1 MLYSDAPELQPKR
14 YPPPEFRSPQS
25 ENSSSSRIEG
35 FGNSSFGGSRT
46 APSSSTTD
54 KLKALFG
61 SSGNKPT
68 SSPLVYDESYATM
81 DPVPH
86 NMHAPAAGGGR
97 YGGGLVSG
105 AGYAPRRYLDHGMPE
120 GEPHRSGEAGGG
132 WGYSPDQPSSSVP
145 QPPPVFEETAAQ
157 PEQHYPSLAIA
168 ESEDRNTEQ
177 ERRLV
182 DDITAPGG
190 VKAAPPRD
198 TLSTFISRCK
208 ALDSLAVV
216 EFLRQKLQDQDQTQV
231 VLRTLFVVEAMLKSD
246 IPEVF
251 SQMDLILQELHSLTT
266 STNTTIRAKA
276 KKIMQQLAVEEE
288 TRNMASTE
296 RNISSSSQSGSGGV
310 SVTVVSGA
318 ILDLGEGGEEGGGGE
333 RESTDQ
339 SLPPDMAGLF
349 AGMSVSNQSPNVPPN
364 VPLTGPP
371 TAMVPSRQRH
381 TSPQQK
387 RPQHSTAAD
396 QTESASPFGDLLGLS
411 SSSPS
416 QLTSTITEQ
425 DPRQTE
431 EEREGEPS
439 LMVLE
444 DERDVNFDPLA
455 AGTDL
460 VGSKSNAVTG
470 SVSLGKPRTAPPPSS
485 GSNEVM
491 SELSGL
497 DLTVRSQTDTRF
509 QNGIGTSILQ
519 SHALDSSSFVSSS
532 SVSTT
537 TLGSTPLVPGVAPSQ
552 IVGGVYGRVQMPGQ
566 VPYMGP
572 GSVPYGMQPGQAM
585 PPQAGGMQLY
595 TNPQGAP
602 IMYLNQPRL
611 GGDARP
617 VQRPLVMAATD
628 SHDSQSSFDF
638 LGKSSKGAAFDFVKE
653 EIDIAKKK

>member
-1 MLYSDAPELQPKR
+1 MTRATPQWTQSHTTCMPQQPAVADMEEALCLVQGTLPAGTWTTECPKENHTGQERQGEGGDILPTSHHLQCLSR
-14 YPPPEFRSPQS
+14 HLSLRRQLLNQNSIILASLLQRVRIVTRSRRGGWSMTSLLQ
-25 ENSSSSRIEG
+25 EG
-35 FGNSSFGGSRT
+35 LKQLLRGTLSV
-46 APSSSTTD
+46 PSSQGW
-54 KLKALFG
+54 L
-61 SSGNKPT
+61 
-68 SSPLVYDESYATM
+68 
-81 DPVPH
+81 PVPPFS
-86 NMHAPAAGGGR
+86 AVCV
-97 YGGGLVSG
+97 YG
-105 AGYAPRRYLDHGMPE
+105 
-120 GEPHRSGEAGGG
+120 
-132 WGYSPDQPSSSVP
+132 W
-145 QPPPVFEETAAQ
+145 
-157 PEQHYPSLAIA
+157 
-168 ESEDRNTEQ
+168 NC
-177 ERRLV
+177 
-182 DDITAPGG
+182 
-190 VKAAPPRD
+190 
-198 TLSTFISRCK
+198 RCK

-585 PPQAGGMQLY
+585 PPQ
-595 TNPQGAP
+595 
-602 IMYLNQPRL
+602 PRL